1 MNNLNGKQEIYQKV
15 NLFLDNQLNT
25 EDQQDFKSKIENN
38 PDYSQIYQQEQI
50 FRTLIKEKADRHNV
64 TNDLKSLILQKL
76 KS

>member
-25 EDQQDFKSKIENN
+25 EDQQDFKSRMENN
-38 PDYSQIYQQEQI
+38 PDYSQIYQQEQV

>member
-25 EDQQDFKSKIENN
+25 EDQQDFKSKMENN
-38 PDYSQIYQQEQI
+38 PDYSQIYQQEQV

>member
-1 MNNLNGKQEIYQKV
+1 MNNLNGKQEICQKV

-25 EDQQDFKSKIENN
+25 EDQQDFKSKMENN
-38 PDYSQIYQQEQI
+38 PDYSQIYQQEQV
-50 FRTLIKEKADRHNV
+50 FRTLIKEKADRHIV

>member
-1 MNNLNGKQEIYQKV
+1 MNNLNGKQEICQKV

-25 EDQQDFKSKIENN
+25 EDQQEFKTKMENN
-38 PDYSQIYQQEQI
+38 PDYSQIYQQEQV

-64 TNDLKSLILQKL
+64 TNDLRSLILQKL

>member
-1 MNNLNGKQEIYQKV
+1 MNNLNGKQEICQKV

-25 EDQQDFKSKIENN
+25 EDQQDFKSKMENN
-38 PDYSQIYQQEQI
+38 PDYSQIYQQVQF

>member
-1 MNNLNGKQEIYQKV
+1 MNNLNGKQEICQKV

-25 EDQQDFKSKIENN
+25 EDQQDFKSKMENN
-38 PDYSQIYQQEQI
+38 PDYSQIYQQEQV